1 MAISSALVVD
11 DSKSARYSLRK
22 MLEKMDVS
30 VAFAESGEQALESLG
45 DSQPD
50 VIFMD
55 HMMPG
60 MDGLEATQAIKNNP
74 EWAGIPVV
82 MCTSKDGDEYAAEA
96 KSYGAVGVLPKPA
109 TLKQIAEILDSLE
122 QLVALMPEPSAAEAE
137 PAAAPSGEPTPV
149 GVGQIEALVQ
159 NAVEAAVAKAIQATM
174 TPLVQEHVQSQ
185 LQAQLTTQLTTQLEK
200 QLPDYISRAGSELLS
215 TALAETKV
223 ACQQLIDEALVTERS
238 NIMAEVQSSVEA
250 QLERFSGQEAEAE
263 AEAKFQQL
271 LAPLSADITQL
282 QEKLATTT
290 PATLTP
296 EQLNEIKQA
305 AKVEATQE
313 SSRIAQEATN
323 SAQQLAKEQATQ
335 VTQQLLDTRSA
346 SQETQREQVTD
357 EINASMQSLSS
368 RLNLLFGLAAG
379 IGIAA
384 AAIVF
389 VIK

>member
-74 EWAGIPVV
+74 AWAGIPVV

-96 KSYGAVGVLPKPA
+96 KSHGAIGVLPKPA
-109 TLKQIAEILDSLE
+109 TLKQITEILDSLE
-122 QLVALMPEPSAAEAE
+122 QLAALMPETSVAEEE
-137 PAAAPSGEPTPV
+137 PAAVLSGEPTPV
-149 GVGQIEALVQ
+149 DQIETLVQ
-159 NAVEAAVAKAIQATM
+159 NAVEAAVAKAVQSTV
-174 TPLVQEHVQSQ
+174 TPLVQEQVQSQ
-185 LQAQLTTQLTTQLEK
+185 LESQLTAQLSSQLEK

-215 TALAETKV
+215 SALAETKV
-223 ACQQLIDEALVTERS
+223 ACQQLIDEALVAERS
-238 NIMAEVQSSVEA
+238 NIMAEVQASVQA
-250 QLERFSGQEAEAE
+250 QLQGLASQDAET
-263 AEAKFQQL
+263 EAKFQEL
-271 LAPLSADITQL
+271 LAPVSAELTQL
-282 QEKLATTT
+282 QEKMATPTS
-290 PATLTP
+290 ATITS
-296 EQLNEIKQA
+296 EQLHEIKQA
-305 AKVEATQE
+305 AKAEATQE
-313 SSRIAQEATN
+313 ANRIAEETTSSTQKLAKI
-323 SAQQLAKEQATQ
+323 AKEQATQ
-335 VTQQLLDTRSA
+335 VTQQLLDNRSA
-346 SQETQREQVTD
+346 SQENQREQVSD

-368 RLNLLFGLAAG
+368 RLYLLFGLAAG

-384 AAIVF
+384 AAVVF
-389 VIK
+389 AIK